1 MAILLATDCEH
12 LNLTDVGMSRIIM
25 SVISMSVRRTWI
37 ARNKQEQDIMQRSHK
52 VHGLEVL
59 QGSLEKNSPKN
70 VNFKTNKA
78 IYARFFDKWE
88 MYVKLMMF
96 IST

>member
-59 QGSLEKNSPKN
+59 QGSLEKKFIKKCKFQNKQSNLCKN
-70 VNFKTNKA
+70 F
-78 IYARFFDKWE
+78 RFQ
-88 MYVKLMMF
+88 
-96 IST
+96 